1 MIIAIMDNIGNT
13 KVMFLNCKLK
23 ISTTIA
29 AINEIK
35 MKKLIIRLRKKKAW
49 GLQKK
54 PKMLINNTNSIIKNI
69 KFLLFE
75 IILKKTKIDNR
86 NEGTKTKTI
95 SVLLI

>member
-1 MIIAIMDNIGNT
+1 MAIINRVGNT
-13 KVMFLNCKLK
+13 KVTFLNCKLK

-35 MKKLIIRLRKKKAW
+35 IKKFIIRLRKKKVW
-49 GLQKK
+49 GLKKK

-69 KFLLFE
+69 KFSLFE
-75 IILKKTKIDNR
+75 IILKKTKIDKR

>member
-1 MIIAIMDNIGNT
+1 
-13 KVMFLNCKLK
+13 MFLNCKLK

-49 GLQKK
+49 GLKKK

-69 KFLLFE
+69 KFSLFE
-75 IILKKTKIDNR
+75 IILNKTKIDKR